1 MLDREG
7 SRIHFRNLQ
16 CSTRLPPR
24 RFFVQQSIGMVRV
37 DGTKAFVAAN
47 AIAALGCFA
56 AAIAHPAISGYGE
69 FLCYF
74 SVVLLTSTLKVTL
87 PGIDGTLSVSF
98 IFLFLAMLEMTYA
111 EMLVLGV
118 ASVFVQSYWQSS
130 KRLKPIQVI
139 FNFSQLTVAASA
151 AYCTFK
157 FLSVHVLQGQRPLAL
172 ACASIV
178 YFLFNTCE
186 MATIISLSET
196 KSIRQVWLD
205 GYVWSFPYYL
215 IGAAIAGFVSYLN
228 RQIGW
233 QTALLTLPV
242 VYVVYRSYRLYI
254 GKLED
259 GKVHA
264 EEMSKLHFRT
274 IEALALAIEAKDHT
288 THEHLQRVRV
298 YAMEV
303 AKILRLTFDEM
314 EALRAASLLHD
325 IGKLAVPEH
334 IISKPGKLTPE
345 EFDRMKI
352 HPIVGAEILEQVRFP
367 YPVVPIVHS
376 HHEKWD
382 GSGYPRGLKGEE
394 IPIGARILSAVD
406 CLDALASHRQYRPAL
421 PLDQAMA
428 KVASE
433 SGTSFDPQVVKI
445 LQERYVELEKLA
457 VKKEHE
463 RPPKLSVDAK
473 VERGLAPAAGFE
485 QGSEPALQTDEEH
498 NNHYLAS
505 IAAARQE
512 AQLLFE
518 LSHDLG
524 ASLSL
529 DDTLS
534 MFSVRLK
541 RLVSYDAMAVY
552 LRSGE
557 VLTAEYVSGDNFRL
571 FSSLRIPLGEGLS
584 GWVAQNNKPI
594 VNGNPSVEPGY
605 LNDPTKF
612 SSLRSA
618 LAVPLRG
625 DADVV
630 AVLAL
635 YRTAQDAFSQPD
647 LRVVLSASSKLGL
660 TIDNALK
667 FKQAEDSA
675 TADVLTGLP
684 NTRSLYR
691 HLETELSRCRRSN
704 STLTVLVFDL
714 DGFKQVNDR
723 LGHLEGDRVLKMFAE
738 QLQGAC
744 RDYDLVARIGGDEFV
759 VVLPGLTAEAASER
773 SELVDR
779 VARSVGRQIFKED
792 LLSASIGAAFY
803 PSDGTNAEQL
813 LTEADRRMCTVKQG
827 RHLEQAKTS
836 PALAHSAR
844 ASQGVVSTL
853 NSSPDAE

>member
-1 MLDREG
+1 MRG
-7 SRIHFRNLQ
+7 SLTNTFVMRHVCHQTHTRSNLGENA
-16 CSTRLPPR
+16 
-24 RFFVQQSIGMVRV
+24 GMRGV
-37 DGTKAFVAAN
+37 DGTTAFVSV
-47 AIAALGCFA
+47 IVLAALGCFA
-56 AAIAHPAISGYGE
+56 AAIAHPALSGYE
-69 FLCYF
+69 FLCYL
-74 SVVLLTSTLKVTL
+74 SIVLLTSTLKVTL

-98 IFLFLAMLEMTYA
+98 IFLFLGMLDMTYA
-111 EMLVLGV
+111 ETLTMVV
-118 ASVFVQSYWQSS
+118 ASVLVQSWWHSS
-130 KRLKPIQVI
+130 KRLKVIQVL
-139 FNFSQLTVAASA
+139 FNISQLTVATTV

-157 FLSVHVLQGQRPLAL
+157 SLSSHILREQRPLAI
-172 ACASIV
+172 ACAAIV
-178 YFLFNTCE
+178 YFLFNTCA
-186 MATIISLSET
+186 MATIISLT
-196 KSIRQVWLD
+196 DKKSIRQVWIDSYL
-205 GYVWSFPYYL
+205 WSFPYYL

-233 QTALLTLPV
+233 QASLLTLPV
-242 VYVVYRSYRLYI
+242 IYVVYRSYRLYV

-264 EEMSKLHFRT
+264 EEMSHLHLRT

-303 AKILRLTFDEM
+303 AKELRLTNEEI

-345 EFDRMKI
+345 EFERMKI
-352 HPIVGAEILEQVRFP
+352 HPIIGAEILEQVRFP

-428 KVASE
+428 QVAAE
-433 SGTSFDPQVVKI
+433 SGSSFDPQVVKI

-457 VKKEHE
+457 HEKEEE
-463 RPPKLSVDAK
+463 RSLKLSVDVK

-485 QGSEPALQTDEEH
+485 QDQEPAAQKDDDH
-498 NNHYLAS
+498 NNDYLSS
-505 IAAARQE
+505 IAAAREE
-512 AQLLFE
+512 AQILFE

-524 ASLSL
+524 TSLRL

-552 LRSGE
+552 VRYGK

-584 GWVAQNNKPI
+584 GWVAHNNKAI

-618 LAVPLRG
+618 LAVPLQGEG
-625 DADVV
+625 DVL

-635 YRTAQDAFSQPD
+635 YRSEQDAFTQD
-647 LRVVLSASSKLGL
+647 HLRIVLSASSKLGF
-660 TIDNALK
+660 TIENALK
-667 FKQAEDSA
+667 FREAEDSA
-675 TADVLTGLP
+675 TTDFLTGLP

-691 HLETELSRCRRSN
+691 HLGAELSRCRRAN
-704 STLTVLVFDL
+704 SPLTVLVLDL

-723 LGHLEGDRVLKMFAE
+723 FGHIEGNNLLRVFAAALKDSLRE
-738 QLQGAC
+738 Y
-744 RDYDLVARIGGDEFV
+744 DYAARIGGDEFV
-759 VVLPGLTAEAASER
+759 IVAPGLAPEAVMEISERLQMAAS
-773 SELVDR
+773 
-779 VARSVGRQIFKED
+779 SVGSAVCGRTGLSVSIGKASYPTDGED
-792 LLSASIGAAFY
+792 AETLLSA
-803 PSDGTNAEQL
+803 
-813 LTEADRRMCTVKQG
+813 AD
-827 RHLEQAKTS
+827 
-836 PALAHSAR
+836 HSMYQMKRSRR
-844 ASQGVVSTL
+844 ASAEEQVVS
-853 NSSPDAE
+853 

>member
-1 MLDREG
+1 
-7 SRIHFRNLQ
+7 
-16 CSTRLPPR
+16 
-24 RFFVQQSIGMVRV
+24 MVRADV
-37 DGTKAFVAAN
+37 TKAFVLAN
-47 AIAALGCFA
+47 ALAALGCFA
-56 AAIAHPAISGYGE
+56 AAIAHPALSASQYGE

-74 SVVLLTSTLKVTL
+74 FVVLLTSTLKVTL

-98 IFLFLAMLEMTYA
+98 IFLFLGMLEMTYA
-111 EMLVLGV
+111 AILILGV
-118 ASVFVQSYWQSS
+118 ASVFVQCYWHSAR
-130 KRLKPIQVI
+130 RLKPIQVI
-139 FNFSQLTVAASA
+139 FNLSQLTVSTTA

-157 FLSVHVLQGQRPLAL
+157 WLGLHILQQQRPLAL

-178 YFLFNTCE
+178 YFLFNTFA
-186 MATIISLSET
+186 MATILSLT
-196 KSIRQVWLD
+196 GKKSIRQVWIE

-215 IGAAIAGFVSYLN
+215 IGAAIAGLVSYLN

-233 QTALLTLPV
+233 QTALLALPAI
-242 VYVVYRSYRLYI
+242 YVVYRSYRLYV

-264 EEMSKLHFRT
+264 EEMSHLHLRT

-303 AKILRLTFDEM
+303 AKELRLTNEEI

-345 EFDRMKI
+345 EFERMKI
-352 HPIVGAEILEQVRFP
+352 HPIIGAEILEQVRFP
-367 YPVVPIVHS
+367 YPVAPIVLS

-428 KVASE
+428 QVIAE
-433 SGTSFDPQVVKI
+433 SGTSFDPQVVEI
-445 LQERYVELEKLA
+445 LRERYVELEKLA
-457 VKKEHE
+457 HEQDDE
-463 RPPKLSVDAK
+463 RPAKLSVDVK

-485 QGSEPALQTDEEH
+485 THEDSLEPQGETSD
-498 NNHYLAS
+498 YLSS

-512 AQLLFE
+512 AQILFE

-524 ASLSL
+524 TSLRL

-541 RLVSYDAMAVY
+541 RLVAYDAMAVY
-552 LRSGE
+552 VRYGKL
-557 VLTAEYVSGDNFRL
+557 LTAEYVSGDNFRL
-571 FSSLRIPLGEGLS
+571 FSSLKIPVGEGLS
-584 GWVAQNNKPI
+584 GWVAHNSKPI

-625 DADVV
+625 ESEVV
-630 AVLAL
+630 GVLAL
-635 YRTAQDAFSQPD
+635 YRTAQDAFTQD
-647 LRVVLSASSKLGL
+647 HLRIVLNASSKLGF
-660 TIDNALK
+660 TIENAVK
-667 FKQAEDSA
+667 FREAEDSA
-675 TADVLTGLP
+675 TTDFLTGLP

-691 HLETELSRCRRSN
+691 HLEAELSRCKRSN
-704 STLTVLVFDL
+704 SPLSVLVLDL
-714 DGFKQVNDR
+714 DGFKQINDR
-723 LGHLEGDRVLKMFAE
+723 FGHIEGNNLLRMFAAA
-738 QLQGAC
+738 LKDTC
-744 RDYDLVARIGGDEFV
+744 REYDYAARIGGDEFV
-759 VVLPGLTAEAASER
+759 IVAPGMPPKAVAEIVERLQATAADVGNEVCAPYVLT
-773 SELVDR
+773 V
-779 VARSVGRQIFKED
+779 SVGEASYPADGED
-792 LLSASIGAAFY
+792 AETLLSA
-803 PSDGTNAEQL
+803 
-813 LTEADRRMCTVKQG
+813 ADQSMYDMKRA
-827 RHLEQAKTS
+827 RHATDTDKD
-836 PALAHSAR
+836 HS
-844 ASQGVVSTL
+844 L
-853 NSSPDAE
+853 

>member
-1 MLDREG
+1 ML
-7 SRIHFRNLQ
+7 
-16 CSTRLPPR
+16 
-24 RFFVQQSIGMVRV
+24 RV
-37 DGTKAFVAAN
+37 DRTKAFVFVN
-47 AIAALGCFA
+47 AIAALGCFT
-56 AAIAHPAISGYGE
+56 AAIAHPALGGSGE
-69 FLCYF
+69 FLCYLA
-74 SVVLLTSTLKVTL
+74 VVLLASTLKVTL
-87 PGIDGTLSVSF
+87 PGIDGTLSVNF
-98 IFLFLAMLEMTYA
+98 IFLFLGMLEMTYSETLA
-111 EMLVLGV
+111 MGV
-118 ASVFVQSYWQSS
+118 VAVFVQSYWHSS

-139 FNFSQLTVAASA
+139 FNVSQLTVATTA

-157 FLSVHVLQGQRPLAL
+157 WLSMHALREQRPLAL
-172 ACASIV
+172 ASAAIV
-178 YFLFNTCE
+178 YFLFNTAA
-186 MATIISLSET
+186 MATVISLSDR
-196 KSIRQVWLD
+196 KFILPVWIDSYL
-205 GYVWSFPYYL
+205 WSFPYYL
-215 IGAAIAGFVSYLN
+215 IGAGIAGFVSYLN

-242 VYVVYRSYRLYI
+242 IYVVYRSYRLYV

-264 EEMSKLHFRT
+264 EEMSHLHLRT

-298 YAMEV
+298 YAMEL
-303 AKILRLTFDEM
+303 AKELRLTDEEV

-345 EFDRMKI
+345 EFERMKI
-352 HPIVGAEILEQVRFP
+352 HPIIGAEILEQVRFP

-382 GSGYPRGLKGEE
+382 GTGYPRGLKGEE
-394 IPIGARILSAVD
+394 IPIGARILAAVD

-428 KVASE
+428 KVAAQ
-433 SGTSFDPQVVKI
+433 SGSSFDPRIVKI
-445 LQERYVELEKLA
+445 LEERYVELEKLA
-457 VKKEHE
+457 HEKETQE
-463 RPPKLSVDAK
+463 KRPARLSVDVK

-485 QGSEPALQTDEEH
+485 QDREATAQGENGPGSD
-498 NNHYLAS
+498 YLSS

-512 AQLLFE
+512 AQILFE

-524 ASLSL
+524 TSLRL

-552 LRSGE
+552 VRYGQ

-584 GWVAQNNKPI
+584 GWVAHNNKPI

-618 LAVPLRG
+618 LAVPLQG
-625 DADVV
+625 DAAVV

-635 YRTAQDAFSQPD
+635 YRTGQDAFTQD
-647 LRVVLSASSKLGL
+647 HLRIVLSASSKLGI

-667 FKQAEDSA
+667 FRQAEDSA
-675 TADVLTGLP
+675 TTDFLTGLP

-691 HLETELSRCRRSN
+691 HLEGELSRCRRSN
-704 STLTVLVFDL
+704 SPLTVLVLDL

-723 LGHLEGDRVLKMFAE
+723 FGHIEGNNLLRMFAAA
-738 QLQGAC
+738 LKDSC
-744 RDYDLVARIGGDEFV
+744 REYDYAARIGGDEFV
-759 VVLPGLTAEAASER
+759 IVVPGLPPEAVVEIT
-773 SELVDR
+773 DR
-779 VARSVGRQIFKED
+779 LQTMAADVTSAVCGRTLLSVSVGKASYPADGED
-792 LLSASIGAAFY
+792 AETLLSAADHSMYRMKRSRRA
-803 PSDGTNAEQL
+803 NAE
-813 LTEADRRMCTVKQG
+813 
-827 RHLEQAKTS
+827 EQVVTGQSHDK
-836 PALAHSAR
+836 
-844 ASQGVVSTL
+844 SQM
-853 NSSPDAE
+853 N